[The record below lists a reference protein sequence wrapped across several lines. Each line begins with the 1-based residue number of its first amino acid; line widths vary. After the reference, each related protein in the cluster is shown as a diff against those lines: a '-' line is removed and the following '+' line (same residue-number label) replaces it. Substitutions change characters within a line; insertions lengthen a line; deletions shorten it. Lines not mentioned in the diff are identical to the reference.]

1 MRAMVDPEQFKTHL
15 TELSD
20 DEVVLP
26 SSGHLSEADA
36 RVTPATAAMFVLQ
49 EVTRKLNVM
58 AQSNPDD
65 VKLNYLCVL
74 FRSFCMDIV
83 RSGQNNQVG
92 FTSRVCTVSRKKCSN
107 EFRFLLTNATGS
119 IVPARFY

>member
-1 MRAMVDPEQFKTHL
+1 MRVIVDPEQFKTHL

-26 SSGHLSEADA
+26 PSGHLSEADA
-36 RVTPATAAMFVLQ
+36 RATPAMAAVFVLQ

-65 VKLNYLCVL
+65 VKLNYLYVLSHTFASTCVL
-74 FRSFCMDIV
+74 HAMNARAVFFNRKSGLDHLHSSFVPCKV
-83 RSGQNNQVG
+83 
-92 FTSRVCTVSRKKCSN
+92 
-107 EFRFLLTNATGS
+107 LT
-119 IVPARFY
+119 

>member
-1 MRAMVDPEQFKTHL
+1 MRAIVDPEQFKTHL

-36 RVTPATAAMFVLQ
+36 RVTAATAAVFVLQ

-65 VKLNYLCVL
+65 VKLNYLYVLFHTLVSTCVL
-74 FRSFCMDIV
+74 HTMSACADFLNRESGLRSSFIPRKVQTECFL
-83 RSGQNNQVG
+83 
-92 FTSRVCTVSRKKCSN
+92 FTS
-107 EFRFLLTNATGS
+107 
-119 IVPARFY
+119 